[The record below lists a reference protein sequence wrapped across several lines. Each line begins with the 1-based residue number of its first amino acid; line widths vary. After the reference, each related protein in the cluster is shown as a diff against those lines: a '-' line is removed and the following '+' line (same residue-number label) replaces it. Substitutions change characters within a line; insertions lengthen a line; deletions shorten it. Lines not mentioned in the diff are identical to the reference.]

1 MNLTKCISRNQQEPR
16 LNGGSTERPSRLRI
30 SSKERARVA
39 SDSNGK
45 SDALMS
51 VNSVLVTREQSR
63 KHWKSGLGLQTR
75 RLPEK
80 GPRLWGV
87 AGLGKAGVVWALA
100 QKRTKPHQA
109 YNEPVSHYFS
119 VTGFLLQSA
128 GHISFEV
135 LYEYEYKTIII
146 HQLLYSYVNRL
157 IRIPSALNTEGRE
170 VNMEIS
176 RGKYYYYCKCNGM
189 DLRAL

>member
-109 YNEPVSHYFS
+109 YNEPVSLFQCYWLLAAECRAYFLRGTLRVRVQNDHHS
-119 VTGFLLQSA
+119 STTVLVRQSPNSHTICSQHRRPGSKYGNFERKVLL
-128 GHISFEV
+128 
-135 LYEYEYKTIII
+135 
-146 HQLLYSYVNRL
+146 LL
-157 IRIPSALNTEGRE
+157 
-170 VNMEIS
+170 
-176 RGKYYYYCKCNGM
+176 
-189 DLRAL
+189 